1 MDSIG
6 RTFRRVSVAV
16 ILLGAVIS
24 LLYFHKSI
32 KEKGS
37 LQWLDRAIY
46 SVVHPISEAVL
57 WVEDSLHNAFQHYFW
72 LVSLSQ
78 ENTRLKHD
86 LEDFQLQVQKTNELE
101 KERNRLLELLEI
113 KKEKKEQWIGARV
126 VSFAPAGPFREMI
139 LDQGS
144 EEGVVKRA
152 AVISTQGLLGQV
164 NKVMPHSC
172 QVLLIIDPT
181 SAVDVRIDGTDA
193 RGLVVGRSKKL
204 GLARDQF
211 IGVFEYLNRTA
222 QISDG
227 VAVTTSGMDGIYPEG
242 LLVGYVNGNKK
253 KKFEIFQE
261 AEVIPVVD
269 FYKVR
274 EALILKK

>member
-32 KEKGS
+32 REKGS
-37 LQWLDRAIY
+37 LHWLDRGIY
-46 SVVHPISEAVL
+46 SVVHPISQGIL
-57 WVEDSLHNAFQHYFW
+57 WVEDSFHNFFQHYFW

-86 LEDFQLQVQKTNELE
+86 LEGFQLQVQKNSDLE

-113 KKEKKEQWIGARV
+113 KKERKEQWIGARV
-126 VSFAPAGPFREMI
+126 ISFAPAGPFREMI

-144 EEGVVKRA
+144 EDGVVKRA

-172 QVLLIIDPT
+172 QVLLMIDPT

-204 GLARDQF
+204 GLGRDQF

-261 AEVIPVVD
+261 AEVIPAVD